1 MLCRLFGRKRSHAF
15 FLLPIGI
22 CSLAFGLLGYPSLS
36 EGNRGL
42 SMLMGMLTGF
52 GSVLVIFGLWCLL
65 RDRFLSPEKR
75 RQQAIEQDDERNQ
88 ALLRTASV
96 TGMLTAF
103 ALFMI
108 FAFVFVGLG
117 WISAGMC
124 CIGALYVILLA
135 YFLAHRYY
143 DRRM

>member
-1 MLCRLFGRKRSHAF
+1 MIYLFGRKRSLAVV
-15 FLLPIGI
+15 LLPIGI
-22 CSLAFGLLGYPSLS
+22 CSLCFGVLCFPLVPQD
-36 EGNRGL
+36 NHGL
-42 SMLMGMLTGF
+42 SMLTGMLTGF
-52 GSVLVIFGLWCLL
+52 GSVLVLFGIWILI
-65 RDRFLSPEKR
+65 RNRRLSPEKR
-75 RQQAIEQDDERNQ
+75 RQEAIEQDDERNQ

-103 ALFMI
+103 ALFVI